1 MQCLIAGK
9 ESVRFASSGTSSSAV
24 RRIAP
29 SFANATASSFTRRWP
44 RNRLRRKSR
53 ISWSGRPG
61 PHRPIARF
69 AEVPA
74 RRVPARH
81 ARRRRRVSVERPGW
95 LFAQSLVAMPTR
107 LAWRD
112 SAAAY
117 PSPISRLPQAC
128 LPAAICCCG
137 VDSGGAGGFACLPD
151 ADRAYR
157 LTLTRIP
164 RPRIIDQVCSPRD
177 STDRADEGSSG

>member
-1 MQCLIAGK
+1 M
-9 ESVRFASSGTSSSAV
+9 

-44 RNRLRRKSR
+44 RNPLRRKSR
-53 ISWSGRPG
+53 ISVERPSATGGAPSARLRALPKSLPGECLPAMRVDAAGYPWSGRVG
-61 PHRPIARF
+61 
-69 AEVPA
+69 
-74 RRVPARH
+74 
-81 ARRRRRVSVERPGW
+81 
-95 LFAQSLVAMPTR
+95 FAQSLAAMPTR